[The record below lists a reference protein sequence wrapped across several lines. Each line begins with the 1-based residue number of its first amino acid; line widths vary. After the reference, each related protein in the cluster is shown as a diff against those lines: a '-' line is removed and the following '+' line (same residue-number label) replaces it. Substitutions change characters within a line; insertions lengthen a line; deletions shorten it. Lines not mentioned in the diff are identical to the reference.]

1 MSSESIAHSAFGLMS
16 YWLRAHSPLN
26 SLRAR
31 SSIGGVAW
39 IASEKRASPL
49 ASVSSRGLLRS
60 PYKMDQPWWNL
71 NRPARSACLFEA
83 GRLLTFSAFRMG
95 AYSRWVLIRGLALI
109 RINTVFVW
117 NRTCSAI
124 FLNLNRFSVYVVY
137 ADITESGWAEGVGDL
152 YSFRNRSNIFYT
164 KCFLKIPKWLYLCA
178 HALRTFPTI
187 VSFLHRQSL
196 YIYSREKKLLLVKKR
211 ERKKNWLVTTL
222 VLKLSF

>member
-1 MSSESIAHSAFGLMS
+1 
-16 YWLRAHSPLN
+16 
-26 SLRAR
+26 
-31 SSIGGVAW
+31 
-39 IASEKRASPL
+39 
-49 ASVSSRGLLRS
+49 
-60 PYKMDQPWWNL
+60 MDRPWWNL
-71 NRPARSACLFEA
+71 NRPACSACLFEA
-83 GRLLTFSAFRMG
+83 GRLSTFSAFRMG

-178 HALRTFPTI
+178 PSSRTFPTI

-196 YIYSREKKLLLVKKR
+196 YIYSREKKLLLVKKKR
-211 ERKKNWLVTTL
+211 EKKKNWLVTTL

>member
-1 MSSESIAHSAFGLMS
+1 MKSK
-16 YWLRAHSPLN
+16 SP
-26 SLRAR
+26 
-31 SSIGGVAW
+31 
-39 IASEKRASPL
+39 
-49 ASVSSRGLLRS
+49 SVQCVLIRGWTLIIS
-60 PYKMDQPWWNL
+60 
-71 NRPARSACLFEA
+71 
-83 GRLLTFSAFRMG
+83 TFSAFRMG

-196 YIYSREKKLLLVKKR
+196 YIYSREKKLLLVKKKR
-211 ERKKNWLVTTL
+211 EKKDWLVTTL

>member
-1 MSSESIAHSAFGLMS
+1 MASESIAHSWAIDS
-16 YWLRAHSPLN
+16 EPIPPLN
-26 SLRAR
+26 SLRA
-31 SSIGGVAW
+31 SSSVGVVAW

-49 ASVSSRGLLRS
+49 ASAFSRGLLRS
-60 PYKMDQPWWNL
+60 PYKMDRPWWNL
-71 NRPARSACLFEA
+71 NRPACSACLFEA
-83 GRLLTFSAFRMG
+83 GRLSTFSAFRMG

-187 VSFLHRQSL
+187 VSFSAPSITL
-196 YIYSREKKLLLVKKR
+196 YL
-211 ERKKNWLVTTL
+211 
-222 VLKLSF
+222 F